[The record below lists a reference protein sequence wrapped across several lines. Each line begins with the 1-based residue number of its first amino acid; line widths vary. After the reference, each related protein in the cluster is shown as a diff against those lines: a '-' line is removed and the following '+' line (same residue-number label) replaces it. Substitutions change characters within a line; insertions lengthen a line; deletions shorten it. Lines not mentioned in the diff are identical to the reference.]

1 MAPSAA
7 ACDLEFA
14 ARLPAIRLSV
24 RHALLI
30 YATPNEY
37 SIIEKMLRLGAW
49 EGRAG
54 RCRGAHIAWRE
65 RPLQQVFEIGALP
78 VLDVIDVPPAG
89 CRLFDSPFQP
99 EKPPRLVDVAR
110 LSRYD
115 EHGIH
120 PRHRNDAHDAGKWT
134 VIVDAKNLFEFR
146 SKSIRGFVAGRKQ
159 CVGLSGERIDIEG
172 ADQSGQGLAHRRIA
186 TDDQGV
192 APLIGGGLS
201 ALGNIGVGHLYQI
214 LRRRIAKRHDLRP
227 RSDCRRPN
235 RDIGGRTGA
244 KRHDAVDAV

>member
-1 MAPSAA
+1 MRMWSSASPPPVSLGAEDNASPAGLAPAAPAVDPGAPGAPGSAPA
-7 ACDLEFA
+7 DPPRVPAERPGAEPVPA
-14 ARLPAIRLSV
+14 ARHPQG
-24 RHALLI
+24 
-30 YATPNEY
+30 
-37 SIIEKMLRLGAW
+37 LGAW

-89 CRLFDSPFQP
+89 CRLFDPPFQP

-159 CVGLSGERIDIEG
+159 CVGLSGERIDI
-172 ADQSGQGLAHRRIA
+172 
-186 TDDQGV
+186 
-192 APLIGGGLS
+192 
-201 ALGNIGVGHLYQI
+201 
-214 LRRRIAKRHDLRP
+214 
-227 RSDCRRPN
+227 
-235 RDIGGRTGA
+235 
-244 KRHDAVDAV
+244 